1 LFTQT
6 SQGTLEGLNGAIGC
20 SSSGIVSKTDFTFTF
35 HTCFVG
41 GVDLEGG
48 ACFFF
53 STMTGTLSVGASAS
67 PLGEISSSGYQS
79 SYLDTSPS

>member
-6 SQGTLEGLNGAIGC
+6 SQGTLEGLNGAIDY

-35 HTCFVG
+35 HTYFFVG
-41 GVDLEGG
+41 VDPEGG
-48 ACFFF
+48 ACSFF
-53 STMTGTLSVGASAS
+53 STMTGTLYVGASAS
-67 PLGEISSSGYQS
+67 PLGEISSLGYQS